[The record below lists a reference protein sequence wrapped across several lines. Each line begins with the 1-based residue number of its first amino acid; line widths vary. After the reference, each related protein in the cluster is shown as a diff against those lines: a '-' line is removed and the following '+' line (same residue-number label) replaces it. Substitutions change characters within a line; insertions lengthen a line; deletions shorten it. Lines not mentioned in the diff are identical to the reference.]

1 MHWGMTDGTGL
12 KNRGHTQADVDERRA
27 AVAEYSGADLDTIAK
42 CAIDPEK
49 AAHNCEN
56 MIGST
61 QVPLGYAGPVKISG
75 EYANGEFIVPL
86 ATTEG
91 ALIASIGRGMSVI
104 NAAGGS
110 RTRVFGDYMTRAP
123 VMRVRD
129 LEHACQTIQW
139 IDAH

>member
-1 MHWGMTDGTGL
+1 MTDGTGL

-61 QVPLGYAGPVKISG
+61 QVPLGFAGPVKISG
-75 EYANGEFIVPL
+75 EYATDNR
-86 ATTEG
+86 
-91 ALIASIGRGMSVI
+91 RGKDRPDRSRRRWWCW
-104 NAAGGS
+104 AGSGC
-110 RTRVFGDYMTRAP
+110 P
-123 VMRVRD
+123 
-129 LEHACQTIQW
+129 
-139 IDAH
+139 